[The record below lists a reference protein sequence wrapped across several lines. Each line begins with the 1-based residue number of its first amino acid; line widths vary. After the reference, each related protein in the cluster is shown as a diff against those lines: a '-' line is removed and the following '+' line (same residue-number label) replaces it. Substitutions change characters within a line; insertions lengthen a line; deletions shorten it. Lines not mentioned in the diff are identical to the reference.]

1 MERKEI
7 DKTRP
12 VTYYLSLTDEQL
24 NFLSSNEGGINRIQ
38 CFRRLLHHTA
48 TADTTYTKRGISK
61 PLMQGQIV
69 YLPLNFQ
76 RNGTATERRLSAS

>member
-24 NFLSSNEGGINRIQ
+24 NFLSSNEEASTEYNVSAD
-38 CFRRLLHHTA
+38 CF
-48 TADTTYTKRGISK
+48 TTRQQPIPPIPSV
-61 PLMQGQIV
+61 V
-69 YLPLNFQ
+69 YPNH
-76 RNGTATERRLSAS
+76 

>member
-24 NFLSSNEGGINRIQ
+24 NFLSSNEEASTEYNVSAD
-38 CFRRLLHHTA
+38 CF
-48 TADTTYTKRGISK
+48 TTR
-61 PLMQGQIV
+61 Q
-69 YLPLNFQ
+69 LPIPHIPSVAYQTTNARTNLCICP
-76 RNGTATERRLSAS
+76 